1 MAGSA
6 RLTAMEQS
14 EHYYELSSNLYA
26 LFASVTVKA
35 LAFKYIERGARVL
48 TL

>member
-6 RLTAMEQS
+6 RLTAVEQS
-14 EHYYELSSNLYA
+14 EHYYELSSNLCA
-26 LFASVTVKA
+26 LSASVTLTA
-35 LAFKYIERGARVL
+35 LFKYIERGARVL